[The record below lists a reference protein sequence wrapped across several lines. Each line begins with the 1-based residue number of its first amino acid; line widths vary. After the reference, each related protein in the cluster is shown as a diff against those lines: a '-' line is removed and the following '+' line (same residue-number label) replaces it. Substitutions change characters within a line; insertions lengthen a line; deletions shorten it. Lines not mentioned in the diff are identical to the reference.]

1 MEQINQNID
10 IPQENNLNIPS
21 PTTNTTETKKTNPKI
36 FAVIG
41 LIIFGVLSLLITTFS
56 KKVQVNKSS
65 NSHTPTNQTI
75 DITPTLS
82 PDDPLVIQ
90 LKQIK
95 TNLNNLE
102 DIPDLNI
109 EEKLTF

>member
-21 PTTNTTETKKTNPKI
+21 LTTSSTESKKTNPKI

-56 KKVQVNKSS
+56 KKVQTNKPS
-65 NSHTPTNQTI
+65 NNQTPI
-75 DITPTLS
+75 KQTTDITPTLS
-82 PDDPLVIQ
+82 LDDPIIIQ